1 MTLHSHAETENHP
14 VVLKV
19 AELARERFADRA
31 ATYDAQA
38 SFPFENYHDLHQH
51 GLLGLTVPAEYGG
64 SGVDPVTYVLALVE
78 MAKGCPATA
87 LTFNM
92 HANVIINITQL
103 ASHEQKRKYFKE
115 VLEEGKL
122 FATVMSEP
130 DSSFRD
136 RFVLRTVFSPTPEGN
151 YRVQGV
157 KHFCSLGDAA
167 NRYFVTGLREGTT
180 TAQEGIMAAMVPRS
194 DEGITLERPWNATG
208 MRGTTSHSI
217 RYDTEVLA
225 EDVMGNPGQLLT
237 IDLSGFALGYAA
249 TYLGVAEAA
258 HDYIL
263 EYAKTRVIAPSTE
276 PLAHNPLVQR
286 NLGEM
291 SAQIRAAKLM
301 LCEAA
306 TVRISGDRE
315 AMSLATNQAKY
326 LCAEAGVRVTE
337 QAMRMA
343 GGSGFLRDMPLERWH
358 RDALAGPVMPPSND
372 RCLEVIGRIVC
383 GLRTATLEFQ

>member
-1 MTLHSHAETENHP
+1 MALTVATDSDLHPAVSAISR
-14 VVLKV
+14 
-19 AELARERFADRA
+19 LAKEKFAARA
-31 ATYDAQA
+31 AEHDADS
-38 SFPFENYHDLHQH
+38 SFPFENYRELQEA
-51 GLLGLTVPAEYGG
+51 GFLGLTIPAEYGG
-64 SGVDPVTYVLALVE
+64 LGVDAVSYVMALLE

-92 HANVIINITQL
+92 HANVLLNIAQL
-103 ASHEQKRKYFKE
+103 ASHNQKQRYFGE
-115 VLEEGKL
+115 VLRQGKL

-136 RFVLRTVFSPTPEGN
+136 RFVLRTSFTPTSGDN
-151 YRVQGV
+151 YRVQGL

-167 NRYFVTGLREGTT
+167 DRYFVTGLKEGTKS
-180 TAQEGIMAAMVPRS
+180 AQEGIMAAMVPRS
-194 DEGITLERPWNATG
+194 EGGVTLERPWNATG
-208 MRGTTSHSI
+208 MRATTSHSI

-225 EDVMGNPGQLLT
+225 EDIMGEPGQLLT

-258 HDYIL
+258 YDFILDY
-263 EYAKTRVIAPSTE
+263 ARNRVIAPYTE

-286 NLGEM
+286 SLGEM

-301 LCEAA
+301 LREAA
-306 TVRISGDRE
+306 AIRQSGIRE
-315 AMSLATNQAKY
+315 EMSLATNQAKY

-343 GGSGFLRDMPLERWH
+343 GGSGFLRSMPLERWH

-372 RCLEVIGRIVC
+372 RCLEVIGRLVS
-383 GLRTATLEFQ
+383 GFKAATLEFQ

>member
-1 MTLHSHAETENHP
+1 MALTVPTDSDLHPAVSAISR
-14 VVLKV
+14 
-19 AELARERFADRA
+19 LAKEKFAARA
-31 ATYDAQA
+31 AEHDADS
-38 SFPFENYHDLHQH
+38 SFPFENYRELHQA
-51 GLLGLTVPAEYGG
+51 GFLGLTIPAEYGG
-64 SGVDPVTYVLALVE
+64 LGIDAVSYVMALLE

-92 HANVIINITQL
+92 HANVLLNIAQL
-103 ASHEQKRKYFKE
+103 ASKEQKERYFGE
-115 VLEEGKL
+115 VLGQGKL

-136 RFVLRTVFSPTPEGN
+136 RFVLRTSFTPTSGGS
-151 YRVQGV
+151 YRVQGL

-167 NRYFVTGLREGTT
+167 DRYFVTGLREGTES
-180 TAQEGIMAAMVPRS
+180 AQEGIMAAMVPRS
-194 DEGITLERPWNATG
+194 EGGVTLERPWNATG
-208 MRGTTSHSI
+208 MRATTSHSI

-225 EDVMGNPGQLLT
+225 EDIMGEPGQLLT

-258 HDYIL
+258 YDFILDY
-263 EYAKTRVIAPSTE
+263 ARNRVIAPSTE

-286 NLGEM
+286 GLGEM

-301 LCEAA
+301 LREAA
-306 TVRISGDRE
+306 AIRESGIRE
-315 AMSLATNQAKY
+315 EMSLATNQAKY

-343 GGSGFLRDMPLERWH
+343 GGSGFLRSMPLERWH

-372 RCLEVIGRIVC
+372 RCLEVIGRLVS
-383 GLRTATLEFQ
+383 GFKAATLEFQ

>member
-1 MTLHSHAETENHP
+1 MELFTHNATYDEK
-14 VVLKV
+14 VVGKV
-19 AELARERFADRA
+19 AELASNNFAQRA
-31 ATYDAQA
+31 AKYDSES
-38 SFPFENYHDLHQH
+38 SFPFENYRDLHDA
-51 GLLGLTVPAEYGG
+51 GLLGLTVPTEYGG
-64 SGVDPVTYVLALVE
+64 LGADPVTYVLALVA
-78 MAKGCPATA
+78 MARGCPATA

-92 HANVIINITQL
+92 HANVVVNINQL
-103 ASHEQKRKYFKE
+103 ASPEQKRRYFGE
-115 VLEEGKL
+115 VVEEGKL

-130 DSSFRD
+130 DSSFRE
-136 RFVLRTVFSPTPEGN
+136 RFVLRTVFTPTPAGN

-167 NRYFVTGLREGTT
+167 SRFFVTGLKEGTA
-180 TAQEGIMAAMVPRS
+180 TAQEGIMAAMAPRS
-194 DEGITLERPWNATG
+194 EEGITLERPWNATG

-217 RYDTEVLA
+217 RYDTKVSA
-225 EDVMGNPGQLLT
+225 DDIMGDPGQLLT

-258 HDYIL
+258 YNFIL
-263 EYAKTRVIAPSTE
+263 EYAKTRVIAPATE

-291 SAQIRAAKLM
+291 SAQLRAARLM

-306 TVRISGDRE
+306 TVRKSGVRE
-315 AMSLATNQAKY
+315 EMSLATNQAKY

-343 GGSGFLRDMPLERWH
+343 GGSGFLKDMPLERWH

-372 RCLEVIGRIVC
+372 RCLEVIGRLVS
-383 GLRTATLEFQ
+383 GLRAATLEFQ

>member
-1 MTLHSHAETENHP
+1 MEPFTYNAPHDDK
-14 VVLKV
+14 VVGKV
-19 AELARERFADRA
+19 AELASNNFAQRA
-31 ATYDAQA
+31 AKYDSES
-38 SFPFENYHDLHQH
+38 SFPFENYRDLHDAD
-51 GLLGLTVPAEYGG
+51 LLGLTVPAEYGG
-64 SGVDPVTYVLALVE
+64 LGADPVTYVLALVA
-78 MAKGCPATA
+78 MARGCPATA

-92 HANVIINITQL
+92 HANVIVNINQL
-103 ASHEQKRKYFKE
+103 ASPEQKRRYFGE
-115 VLEEGKL
+115 VVEEGKL

-130 DSSFRD
+130 DSSFRE
-136 RFVLRTVFSPTPEGN
+136 RFVLRTVFTPTPAGN

-167 NRYFVTGLREGTT
+167 SRFFVTGLKEGTNS
-180 TAQEGIMAAMVPRS
+180 AQEGIMAAMAPRS
-194 DEGITLERPWNATG
+194 EAGITLERPWNATG

-217 RYDTEVLA
+217 RYDTEVSA
-225 EDVMGNPGQLLT
+225 DDIMGDPGQLLT

-258 HDYIL
+258 YNFIL
-263 EYAKTRVIAPSTE
+263 EYAKTRVIAPATE

-291 SAQIRAAKLM
+291 SAQLRAARLM

-306 TVRISGDRE
+306 TVRKSGVRE
-315 AMSLATNQAKY
+315 EMSLATNQAKY

-343 GGSGFLRDMPLERWH
+343 GGSGFLKDMPLERWH

-372 RCLEVIGRIVC
+372 RCLEVIGRLVS
-383 GLRTATLEFQ
+383 GLKAATLEFQ

>member
-1 MTLHSHAETENHP
+1 MTLTIPTGSDLHPSVHAI
-14 VVLKV
+14 
-19 AELARERFADRA
+19 AALAREKFAERA
-31 ATYDAQA
+31 AGYDSSS
-38 SFPFENYHDLHQH
+38 SFPFENYQDLHRD
-51 GLLGLTVPAEYGG
+51 GCLGLTVPAEYGG
-64 SGVDPVTYVLALVE
+64 PGIDPVSYALALLE

-92 HANVIINITQL
+92 HSNVIINIAQL
-103 ASHEQKRKYFKE
+103 ASHEQKSRFFDE
-115 VLEEGKL
+115 VLNEGRL

-136 RFVLRTVFSPTPEGN
+136 RFVLRTTFTPTSDGN

-167 NRYFVTGLREGTT
+167 DRYFVTGLRDGTHS
-180 TAQEGIMAAMVPRS
+180 AQEGIMAAMVPRT
-194 DEGITLERPWNATG
+194 DDGITLERPWNATG
-208 MRGTTSHSI
+208 MRATTSHSI
-217 RYDTEVLA
+217 RYDTVVRA
-225 EDVMGNPGQLLT
+225 EDVMGEPGQLLT

-258 HDYIL
+258 YDFIL
-263 EYAKTRVIAPSTE
+263 EYSQRRVVAPSTE
-276 PLAHNPLVQR
+276 PLAHNPLIQR
-286 NLGEM
+286 GLGEM

-306 TVRISGDRE
+306 AVRKTGVRE
-315 AMSLATNQAKY
+315 EMALATNQAKY

-343 GGSGFLRDMPLERWH
+343 GGSGFLKDMPLERWH

-372 RCLEVIGRIVC
+372 RCLEVIGRLVC
-383 GLRTATLEFQ
+383 GLKAATLEFQ

>member
-1 MTLHSHAETENHP
+1 MASNSYHSPHDTK
-14 VVLKV
+14 VVDRI
-19 AELARERFADRA
+19 AELATERFAGRA
-31 ATYDAQA
+31 ARYDSES
-38 SFPFENYHDLHQH
+38 SFPFENYQDLHQA

-64 SGVDPVTYVLALVE
+64 LGADPVTYVLALVE

-92 HANVIINITQL
+92 HANVIININQL
-103 ASHEQKRKYFKE
+103 ASPDQKRRYFRE
-115 VLEEGKL
+115 VVEEGKL
-122 FATVMSEP
+122 LATVMSEP

-136 RFVLRTVFSPTPEGN
+136 RFVLRTVFTPTPEGN

-167 NRYFVTGLREGTT
+167 SRYFVTGLKEGTA
-180 TAQEGIMAAMVPRS
+180 TAQEGIMAALVPRS
-194 DEGITLERPWNATG
+194 EDGITLVRPWNATG

-217 RYDTEVLA
+217 RYDTEVSA
-225 EDVMGNPGQLLT
+225 EDIMGDPGQLLT
-237 IDLSGFALGYAA
+237 IELSGFALGYAA

-258 HDYIL
+258 YDFIL

-276 PLAHNPLVQR
+276 SLAHNPLVQR
-286 NLGEM
+286 QLGEM
-291 SAQIRAAKLM
+291 SAQLRAARLM
-301 LCEAA
+301 LSEAA
-306 TVRISGDRE
+306 TVRMSGVRE
-315 AMSLATNQAKY
+315 EMSLATNQAKY

-343 GGSGFLRDMPLERWH
+343 GGSGFLKDMPLERWH

-383 GLRTATLEFQ
+383 GLRAATLEFQ

>member
-1 MTLHSHAETENHP
+1 MTLTTPSGKDVHP
-14 VVLKV
+14 SVHVI
-19 AELARERFADRA
+19 ATLAREKFAARA
-31 ATYDAQA
+31 AELDASS
-38 SFPFENYHDLHQH
+38 SFPFENYRDLHQA
-51 GLLGLTVPAEYGG
+51 GCLGLTVPAEYGG
-64 SGVDPVTYVLALVE
+64 TGIDPVSYVLALLE

-92 HANVIINITQL
+92 HSNVIINIAQL
-103 ASHEQKRKYFKE
+103 ASHEQKRRYFDE
-115 VLEEGKL
+115 VLKEGKL

-136 RFVLRTVFSPTPEGN
+136 RFVLRTTFTPTPDGN
-151 YRVQGV
+151 YRVQGL

-167 NRYFVTGLREGTT
+167 DRYFVTGLREGTQS
-180 TAQEGIMAAMVPRS
+180 AQEGIMAAMVPRS

-208 MRGTTSHSI
+208 MRATTSHSI
-217 RYDTEVLA
+217 RYDTTVQPD
-225 EDVMGNPGQLLT
+225 DVMGAPGQLLT

-258 HDYIL
+258 YEYIL
-263 EYAKTRVIAPSTE
+263 DYAQRRVVAPSTE
-276 PLAHNPLVQR
+276 PLAHNPLIQR
-286 NLGEM
+286 SLGEM
-291 SAQIRAAKLM
+291 SAQIRAARLM

-306 TVRISGDRE
+306 AIRASGVRE
-315 AMSLATNQAKY
+315 EMSLATNQAKY

-343 GGSGFLRDMPLERWH
+343 GGSGFLKDMPLERWH

-372 RCLEVIGRIVC
+372 RCLEVIGRLVS
-383 GLRTATLEFQ
+383 GMKAATLEFQ

>member
-1 MTLHSHAETENHP
+1 MTLTTPSGKDVHP
-14 VVLKV
+14 TVRVI
-19 AELARERFADRA
+19 ATLAREKFAARSA
-31 ATYDAQA
+31 ELDASS
-38 SFPFENYHDLHQH
+38 SFPFENYRDLHQA
-51 GLLGLTVPAEYGG
+51 GCLGLTVPAEYGG
-64 SGVDPVTYVLALVE
+64 TGIDPVSYVLALLE

-92 HANVIINITQL
+92 HSNVIINIAQL
-103 ASHEQKRKYFKE
+103 ASHEQKRRYFDE
-115 VLEEGKL
+115 VLKEGKL

-136 RFVLRTVFSPTPEGN
+136 RFVLRTTFTPTPDGN
-151 YRVQGV
+151 YRVQGL

-167 NRYFVTGLREGTT
+167 DRYFVTGLREGTQS
-180 TAQEGIMAAMVPRS
+180 AQEGIMAAMVPRS

-208 MRGTTSHSI
+208 MRATTSHSI
-217 RYDTEVLA
+217 RYDTTVQPA
-225 EDVMGNPGQLLT
+225 DVMGAPGQLLT

-258 HDYIL
+258 YEYIL
-263 EYAKTRVIAPSTE
+263 DYAQRRVVAPSTE
-276 PLAHNPLVQR
+276 PLAHNPLIQR
-286 NLGEM
+286 SLGEM
-291 SAQIRAAKLM
+291 SAQIRAARLM

-306 TVRISGDRE
+306 AIRASGVRE
-315 AMSLATNQAKY
+315 EMSLATNQAKY

-343 GGSGFLRDMPLERWH
+343 GGSGFLKDMPLERWH

-372 RCLEVIGRIVC
+372 RCLEVIGRLVS
-383 GLRTATLEFQ
+383 GMKAATLEFQ

>member
-1 MTLHSHAETENHP
+1 MAAP
-14 VVLKV
+14 VQSWPFDTGLVEKV
-19 AELARERFADRA
+19 AGLARDNFAARA
-31 ATYDAQA
+31 AEHDAQS
-38 SFPFENYHDLHQH
+38 SFPFKNYGDLHH
-51 GLLGLTVPAEYGG
+51 AGLLGITVPQEYGG
-64 SGVDPVTYVLALVE
+64 PGIDPVTYVLALLE

-92 HANVIINITQL
+92 HANVIINIAQL
-103 ASHEQKRKYFKE
+103 ASHEQKKRYFSE
-115 VLEEGKL
+115 VLDQGKL

-136 RFVLRTVFSPTPEGN
+136 RFVLRTVFSPTKSGDFHV
-151 YRVQGV
+151 RGV

-167 NRYFVTGLREGTT
+167 DRYFVTGLREGSEN
-180 TAQEGIMAAMVPRS
+180 AEEGIMAALVPRS
-194 DEGITLERPWNATG
+194 DDGITLERPWNATG

-225 EDVMGNPGQLLT
+225 EDIMGEPGQLLT
-237 IDLSGFALGYAA
+237 IELSGFALGYAA

-258 HDYIL
+258 YDFIL
-263 EYAKTRVIAPSTE
+263 DYAKNRTIAPSTE
-276 PLAHNPLVQR
+276 PLSHNPLVQR

-291 SAQIRAAKLM
+291 SAQIRAARLM

-306 TVRISGDRE
+306 AVRKSGVRE
-315 AMSLATNQAKY
+315 QMSLATNQAKY

-337 QAMRMA
+337 LAMRMA
-343 GGSGFLRDMPLERWH
+343 GGSGFLKDMPLERWH

-372 RCLEVIGRIVC
+372 RCLEVIGRIVS
-383 GLRTATLEFQ
+383 GLRAATLEFQ

>member
-1 MTLHSHAETENHP
+1 MQQSSPNSSHDRELVAR
-14 VVLKV
+14 V
-19 AELARERFADRA
+19 AELATNHFAGRA
-31 ATYDAQA
+31 SQYDSDS
-38 SFPFENYHDLHQH
+38 SFPFENYRDLHKA
-51 GLLGLTVPAEYGG
+51 GLLGLTVPAEFGG
-64 SGVDPVTYVLALVE
+64 LGADPVTYVLALLE

-92 HANVIINITQL
+92 HANVVLNINQL
-103 ASHEQKRKYFKE
+103 ASQEQKNRYFRE
-115 VLEEGKL
+115 VVKEGKL
-122 FATVMSEP
+122 LATVMSEP

-136 RFVLRTVFSPTPEGN
+136 RFVLRTVFTPAPEGN

-167 NRYFVTGLREGTT
+167 NRYFVTGLKEGTAN
-180 TAQEGIMAAMVPRS
+180 AQEGIMAALVPRS
-194 DEGITLERPWNATG
+194 EAGITLERHWNAIG

-225 EDVMGNPGQLLT
+225 EDILGDPGQLLT
-237 IDLSGFALGYAA
+237 IELSGFALGYAA

-258 HDYIL
+258 YDFIL
-263 EYAKTRVIAPSTE
+263 EYARSRVIAPSTE

-291 SAQIRAAKLM
+291 SAQLRAARLM
-301 LCEAA
+301 LREAA
-306 TVRISGDRE
+306 TVRKSGIRE
-315 AMSLATNQAKY
+315 EMSLATNQAKY

-343 GGSGFLRDMPLERWH
+343 GGSGFLKDMPLERWH

-383 GLRTATLEFQ
+383 GLRAATLEFQ

>member
-1 MTLHSHAETENHP
+1 MVSFPNSIPHDREMVEKAS
-14 VVLKV
+14 
-19 AELARERFADRA
+19 ELARERFAPRA
-31 ATYDAQA
+31 EGYDLES
-38 SFPFENYHDLHQH
+38 SFPFENYRDLQEA
-51 GLLGLTVPAEYGG
+51 GLLGMTVPGEYGG
-64 SGVDPVTYVLALVE
+64 PGVDPVTYVLTLLE

-92 HANVIINITQL
+92 HANVIININQL
-103 ASHEQKRKYFKE
+103 ASQDQKSRYFRE
-115 VLEEGKL
+115 VIEEGRL

-130 DSSFRD
+130 ESSFRD
-136 RFVLRTVFSPTPEGN
+136 RFVLRTVFTPLPGGN

-167 NRYFVTGLREGTT
+167 DRYFVTGLREGTDN
-180 TAQEGIMAAMVPRS
+180 AQEGIMAALVPRS
-194 DEGITLERPWNATG
+194 DQGITLERPWNATG

-217 RYDTEVLA
+217 RYDTEVSA
-225 EDVMGNPGQLLT
+225 EDVMGDPGQLLT
-237 IDLSGFALGYAA
+237 IELSGFALGYAA

-258 HDYIL
+258 YDFIR
-263 EYAKTRVIAPSTE
+263 EYARARVIAPSTE
-276 PLAHNPLVQR
+276 PLAHDPRIQR

-291 SAQIRAAKLM
+291 SAQIRSAKLM

-306 TVRISGDRE
+306 AIRSGGIRE
-315 AMSLATNQAKY
+315 EMSLATNQAKY

-337 QAMRMA
+337 QGMRMA
-343 GGSGFLRDMPLERWH
+343 GGSGFLKSMPLERWH

-383 GLRTATLEFQ
+383 GLRAATLEFQ

>member
-1 MTLHSHAETENHP
+1 MTLRSHAAAECHP
-14 VVLKV
+14 VVLKI
-19 AELARERFADRA
+19 AELARERFASRA
-31 ATYDAQA
+31 GKYDAES
-38 SFPFENYHDLHQH
+38 SFPFENYQDLHQA
-51 GLLGLTVPAEYGG
+51 GLLGLTVPEEYGG
-64 SGVDPVTYVLALVE
+64 AGIDPVTYVLALQA

-92 HANVIINITQL
+92 HANVILNIAQL
-103 ASHEQKRKYFKE
+103 ASHEQKCRYFKE
-115 VLEEGKL
+115 VLEEGNL

-167 NRYFVTGLREGTT
+167 NRYFVTGLREGTD
-180 TAQEGIMAAMVPRS
+180 TAQEGIMAAMVSRS
-194 DEGITLERPWNATG
+194 ENGITLERTWNATG

-217 RYDTEVLA
+217 RYDTEILA
-225 EDVMGNPGQLLT
+225 QDVMGNPGQLLT
-237 IDLSGFALGYAA
+237 IELSGFALGYAA

-258 HDYIL
+258 YEFIL
-263 EYAKTRVIAPSTE
+263 KYSQTRVIAPSTE
-276 PLAHNPLVQR
+276 PLAYNPLVQR

-291 SAQIRAAKLM
+291 STQIRAAKLM

-306 TVRISGDRE
+306 AVRRSGVRE
-315 AMSLATNQAKY
+315 EMSLATNQAKY

-343 GGSGFLRDMPLERWH
+343 GGSGFLKDMPLERWH

-383 GLRTATLEFQ
+383 GLRATTLEFQ

>member
-1 MTLHSHAETENHP
+1 MTLTERNGAEAHP
-14 VVLKV
+14 VVSKA
-19 AELARERFADRA
+19 AELAGARFAGRA
-31 ATYDAQA
+31 AGYDAES
-38 SFPFENYHDLHQH
+38 SFPFENYRDLHQA

-64 SGVDPVTYVLALVE
+64 PGIDPVTYVLTLLE
-78 MAKGCPATA
+78 IAKGCPATA

-92 HANVIINITQL
+92 HANVIININQL
-103 ASHEQKRKYFKE
+103 ASPEQKRRYFKE
-115 VLEEGKL
+115 VLEEGQL

-151 YRVQGV
+151 YRVKGT

-167 NRYFVTGLREGTT
+167 NRYFVTGLRAGTE

-194 DEGITLERPWNATG
+194 DDGITLVRPWNATG

-217 RYDTEVLA
+217 QYDTEAPA
-225 EDVMGNPGQLLT
+225 EDILGDPGQLLT

-258 HDYIL
+258 YDFIRDYT
-263 EYAKTRVIAPSTE
+263 KNRVIAPATE

-291 SAQIRAAKLM
+291 SAQLRAAKLM

-306 TVRISGDRE
+306 TVRRSGERE
-315 AMSLATNQAKY
+315 AMALATNQAKY

-343 GGSGFLRDMPLERWH
+343 GGSGFLKDMPLERWH

-372 RCLEVIGRIVC
+372 RCLETIGRIVC
-383 GLRTATLEFQ
+383 GLRAATLEFQ

>member
-1 MTLHSHAETENHP
+1 MAYSSQTWSHDRAL
-14 VVLKV
+14 VGQV
-19 AELARERFADRA
+19 AELARDNFAPRA
-31 ATYDAQA
+31 AEHDAHS
-38 SFPFENYHDLHQH
+38 SFPFKNYWDLHQA
-51 GLLGLTVPAEYGG
+51 GLLGITVPQEYGG
-64 SGVDPVTYVLALVE
+64 PGTDPVTYVLALLE

-92 HANVIINITQL
+92 HANVITNISQL
-103 ASHEQKRKYFKE
+103 ASHQQKQRYFSE
-115 VLEEGKL
+115 VLDQGKL

-136 RFVLRTVFSPTPEGN
+136 RFVLRTVFTPTKDGN
-151 YRVQGV
+151 FQVRGL

-167 NRYFVTGLREGTT
+167 DRYFVTGLREGSDN
-180 TAQEGIMAAMVPRS
+180 AQEGIMAALVPRS

-225 EDVMGNPGQLLT
+225 EDIMGDPGQLLT
-237 IDLSGFALGYAA
+237 IELSGFALGYAA
-249 TYLGVAEAA
+249 TYLGIAEAA
-258 HDYIL
+258 YDFIL
-263 EYAKTRVIAPSTE
+263 EYAKNRTIAPSTE
-276 PLAHNPLVQR
+276 SLSHNPLVQR

-291 SAQIRAAKLM
+291 SAQIRAARLM

-306 TVRISGDRE
+306 SVRMSGIRE
-315 AMSLATNQAKY
+315 EMSLATNQAKY
-326 LCAEAGVRVTE
+326 LCAEAGVKITE

-343 GGSGFLRDMPLERWH
+343 GGSGFLKDMPLERWH

-372 RCLEVIGRIVC
+372 RCLEVIGRIAC
-383 GLRTATLEFQ
+383 GLRAATLEFQ

>member
-1 MTLHSHAETENHP
+1 MTLPPTGEPDSQSLLRKAAQ
-14 VVLKV
+14 LS
-19 AELARERFADRA
+19 RERFAGRA
-31 ATYDAQA
+31 AGYDAESA
-38 SFPFENYHDLHQH
+38 FPFENYRDLHAA
-51 GLLGLTVPAEYGG
+51 GMLGITVPVEYGG
-64 SGVDPVTYVLALVE
+64 PGVDPVTYVLALLE
-78 MAKGCPATA
+78 IAKGCPATA

-92 HANVIINITQL
+92 HANVIINIAQL
-103 ASHEQKRKYFKE
+103 ASPEQQRRYFKE

-136 RFVLRTVFSPTPEGN
+136 RFVLRTVFTPLPGGD
-151 YRVQGV
+151 YHVQGV

-167 NRYFVTGLREGTT
+167 DRYFVTGLKAGTD
-180 TAQEGIMAAMVPRS
+180 TAQEGIMAAMAPRS
-194 DEGITLERPWNATG
+194 ETGITLERRWNATG

-217 RYDTEVLA
+217 RYDTEVPA
-225 EDVMGNPGQLLT
+225 EDIMGEPGQLLT

-249 TYLGVAEAA
+249 TYLGIAEAA
-258 HDYIL
+258 YEFIL
-263 EYAKTRVIAPSTE
+263 EYAKNRIIAPATE
-276 PLAHNPLVQR
+276 SLAHNPLIQR

-291 SAQIRAAKLM
+291 RAQLRAARLM

-306 TVRISGDRE
+306 TVRRSGVRE
-315 AMSLATNQAKY
+315 EMALATNQAKY

-343 GGSGFLRDMPLERWH
+343 GGSGFLKDMPLERWH

-372 RCLEVIGRIVC
+372 RCLEIIGRIVG
-383 GLRTATLEFQ
+383 GLRAATLEFQ

>member
-1 MTLHSHAETENHP
+1 MALSADTKSRENR
-14 VVLKV
+14 VVQEV
-19 AELARERFADRA
+19 ARLARERFAHRA
-31 ATYDAQA
+31 AVHDAES
-38 SFPFENYHDLHQH
+38 SFPFENYRDLHQA

-64 SGVDPVTYVLALVE
+64 LGVDPVTYVLALVE

-92 HANVIINITQL
+92 HANVIINIDQL
-103 ASHEQKRKYFKE
+103 ASDRQKGRYFRE
-115 VLEEGKL
+115 VVEEGHL

-136 RFVLRTVFSPTPEGN
+136 RFVLRTVFTPTPEGN
-151 YRVQGV
+151 YRVQGT

-167 NRYFVTGLREGTT
+167 NRYFVTGLREGSDR
-180 TAQEGIMAAMVPRS
+180 AEEGIMAAMVPRS
-194 DEGITLERPWNATG
+194 DEGISLVRPWNATG

-217 RYDTEVLA
+217 RYDTEVPG
-225 EDVMGNPGQLLT
+225 EDVLGDPGQLLT

-258 HDYIL
+258 YDFILDY
-263 EYAKTRVIAPSTE
+263 ARTRVIAPATE

-291 SAQIRAAKLM
+291 SAQLRAAKLM
-301 LCEAA
+301 LGEAA
-306 TVRISGDRE
+306 AVRATGVRE
-315 AMSLATNQAKY
+315 EMALATNQAKY

-343 GGSGFLRDMPLERWH
+343 GGSGFLKDMPLERWH
-358 RDALAGPVMPPSND
+358 RDALAGPVMPPAND
-372 RCLEVIGRIVC
+372 RCLETIGRIVS
-383 GLRTATLEFQ
+383 GLRAATLEFQ